1 MFKRFVVG
9 CVTLWM
15 LGAHA
20 APLVYTSTQ
29 YTTAAAA
36 SAGADA
42 DFNTDSSASAPLPLL
57 TSATVFDATEFASG
71 SGIAANGLL
80 TTQAEASS
88 LAGVVSAVGTSEFL
102 GTFNGYSSLRLSI
115 DLTSLNFSDAAAF
128 SAGTLFVLVTVDGT
142 TYLDQQLSSSGLYN
156 YTLGPSIG
164 GSYMFSLLLSSE
176 AHTSIGGD
184 ASNFSSVA
192 FAVSPVPEPSTL
204 LLFAIGLTGCFLR
217 QRRMPLH

>member
-1 MFKRFVVG
+1 MFKRFVMG

-15 LGAHA
+15 LGANA

-57 TSATVFDATEFASG
+57 TSATVFNATEFAAG
-71 SGIAANGLL
+71 SGIAASGLL
-80 TTQAEASS
+80 TAQAEASS

-102 GTFNGYSSLRLSI
+102 GTSHLDSPLQLSI
-115 DLTSLNFSDAAAF
+115 DLTNLNFSDAATF
-128 SAGTLFVLVTVDGT
+128 SSGTLFVLVTIDGT
-142 TYLDQQLSSSGLYN
+142 TYLDEQLSSSGLYN
-156 YTLGPSIG
+156 YTLGPSLG

-176 AHTSIGGD
+176 ANTSIGGN
-184 ASNFSSVA
+184 ASNFSSVT
-192 FAVSPVPEPSTL
+192 FAVSAVPEPSTL
-204 LLFAIGLTGCFLR
+204 LLFGIGLIGCFLW
-217 QRRMPLH
+217 QRRKPVH